1 MRETA
6 CERPRLLKTWMLL
19 VYFMGLNLSNNQIA
33 QELDLD
39 KDVVHDMTTRIRAG
53 ILEVKSR

>member
-1 MRETA
+1 
-6 CERPRLLKTWMLL
+6 MLL

-39 KDVVHDMTTRIRAG
+39 KDVVHDMTTRVRAG